1 MMVVITGFSLPW
13 QKESWLRA
21 GWLHNALTVEL
32 QVNIYIYYNIVLSAY
47 YISWKKRF
55 NIIILHAL
63 LYYMHRWLRQNTRSH
78 PFHFVMAW
86 SISQQNPVWWC
97 LVFRGFKCFAQEVEL
112 RRIQENS
119 TVCVF
124 RAANLL
130 LFHDSLLPAL
140 TIDSEQLFS
149 LVFFCCLVDLSLSLL
164 CFLST
169 LEYKLACLAAV
180 NARVEN
186 WKSRMSTNVYK
197 RIPRDHRF
205 QSQMKDMLG
214 NHPQPTQNQS
224 IHSSR

>member
-1 MMVVITGFSLPW
+1 MAEAKYPFASVPLCDGVIYQPTESSLVMFGVSGVQVLRPGSGTTSNPGELHSLCFQGCKLVAFSW
-13 QKESWLRA
+13 FIAAGINYWLRA
-21 GWLHNALTVEL
+21 AFQSCFFL
-32 QVNIYIYYNIVLSAY
+32 LSC
-47 YISWKKRF
+47 W
-55 NIIILHAL
+55 
-63 LYYMHRWLRQNTRSH
+63 
-78 PFHFVMAW
+78 
-86 SISQQNPVWWC
+86 
-97 LVFRGFKCFAQEVEL
+97 
-112 RRIQENS
+112 
-119 TVCVF
+119 
-124 RAANLL
+124 
-130 LFHDSLLPAL
+130 
-140 TIDSEQLFS
+140 
-149 LVFFCCLVDLSLSLL
+149 SLSLL

>member
-1 MMVVITGFSLPW
+1 M
-13 QKESWLRA
+13 
-21 GWLHNALTVEL
+21 
-32 QVNIYIYYNIVLSAY
+32 
-47 YISWKKRF
+47 F

-149 LVFFCCLVDLSLSLL
+149 LVFFCCFVDLSLSLVFSINVGVQASMSFR
-164 CFLST
+164 CKCSRWE
-169 LEYKLACLAAV
+169 LE
-180 NARVEN
+180 EQDEH
-186 WKSRMSTNVYK
+186 K
-197 RIPRDHRF
+197 RIQTYSKRP
-205 QSQMKDMLG
+205 SV
-214 NHPQPTQNQS
+214 S
-224 IHSSR
+224 IPNERHAGKSPPAYTKSKHTLL

>member
-1 MMVVITGFSLPW
+1 M
-13 QKESWLRA
+13 
-21 GWLHNALTVEL
+21 
-32 QVNIYIYYNIVLSAY
+32 
-47 YISWKKRF
+47 
-55 NIIILHAL
+55 
-63 LYYMHRWLRQNTRSH
+63 
-78 PFHFVMAW
+78 
-86 SISQQNPVWWC
+86 
-97 LVFRGFKCFAQEVEL
+97 EL